1 MSEPGGK
8 KKSVPTNTTNNKHLQ
23 PIADNIYREF
33 WHSLPV
39 SPFDHQLFS
48 FFVIFLFEERLITPH
63 FRGDLLLEN
72 VYPQIHL

>member
-1 MSEPGGK
+1 MEGANK
-8 KKSVPTNTTNNKHLQ
+8 KNDVLPFLVPIITPLLTMFK
-23 PIADNIYREF
+23 AG
-33 WHSLPV
+33 SGALPAS